1 MATRAHLYTLT
12 GVCALPRAY
21 LRQPKGGHDYAVFR
35 GENRRF
41 FLCCGR
47 LSDLYCLACFLK
59 MPPFGNKKAPAFSH
73 ENRCLERCSALEAER
88 YHFPF
93 LILPPIR
100 ITENTAT
107 TITAEIHMGEST
119 HIQLHLIT
127 PNSFSTIKTIV
138 RTETMPSPPCF
149 ALLSILFLKNLLHN
163 FCKLRWRAV
172 EKHAYTVDFSRQ
184 NTDADGR
191 AD

>member
-1 MATRAHLYTLT
+1 MKKQ
-12 GVCALPRAY
+12 GVLIYDDVIGWMDIRFGPLDY
-21 LRQPKGGHDYAVFR
+21 YGGLHC
-35 GENRRF
+35 GE
-41 FLCCGR
+41 R
-47 LSDLYCLACFLK
+47 LEVLLDGEW

-73 ENRCLERCSALEAER
+73 ENRCVERCSALDVR
-88 YHFPF
+88 SYHFPF

-100 ITENTAT
+100 MTENTAT

-138 RTETMPSPPCF
+138 RTDTMPSPPCF
-149 ALLSILFLKNLLHN
+149 ALLSILFLKNLFHN

-172 EKHAYTVDFSRQ
+172 EKNAYTVNFSRQ
-184 NTDADGR
+184 NADTDGR